1 MAESEKTPKT
11 PAKKA
16 PASKASAQATPA
28 AAAPAPTVVA
38 APQTNVLAIVSLVA
52 GVAGLTVLP
61 FLGSIVAVVT
71 GHIGRKELRA
81 KGQNGDGLAIA
92 GLITGYI
99 GIGLGLLVALILF
112 IFFGALV
119 AAGGMYYR

>member
-1 MAESEKTPKT
+1 MAESEKNPKT

-16 PASKASAQATPA
+16 PASKESSQAKPAATTPA
-28 AAAPAPTVVA
+28 PAVVA
-38 APQTNVLAIVSLVA
+38 APQTNTLAIVSLVA

-61 FLGSIVAVVT
+61 FLASIVAVVT

-81 KGQNGDGLAIA
+81 KGQSGDGLAIA

-99 GIGLGLLVALILF
+99 GIGLGLLVAIILF
-112 IFFGALV
+112 IFFGVLV